1 MDQVQVKTEPVEETS
16 GGSYE
21 TANIKQEVGWLRS
34 DVRVE
39 PTIWWH
45 EISQEN

>member
-21 TANIKQEVGWLRS
+21 SANIKQDLS
-34 DVRVE
+34 RVVA
-39 PTIWWH
+39 
-45 EISQEN
+45 